1 MLKRLVTGN
10 MDRRQVIAGSAAALA
25 ISGMPAGTAFAAIKD
40 GTKRR
45 GRRNIE
51 PTLAKYL
58 CESVHQP
65 MRHRLDAVI
74 ADPKIDWEGTET
86 ELKQA
91 HCPGCGEK
99 IHPAFEHLAV
109 VMPGSRA
116 ISV

>member
-1 MLKRLVTGN
+1 MLKRLASGSMN
-10 MDRRQVIAGSAAALA
+10 RRQVIAGSAAALA
-25 ISGMPAGTAFAAIKD
+25 ISGMPAEMAVNVIKE
-40 GTKRR
+40 GTKRS

-65 MRHRLDAVI
+65 MRQRLDAVI
-74 ADPKIDWEGTET
+74 ADPKIDWEGTEA

-99 IHPAFEHLAV
+99 IHPAFEHLAI
-109 VMPGSRA
+109 VMPGGRA